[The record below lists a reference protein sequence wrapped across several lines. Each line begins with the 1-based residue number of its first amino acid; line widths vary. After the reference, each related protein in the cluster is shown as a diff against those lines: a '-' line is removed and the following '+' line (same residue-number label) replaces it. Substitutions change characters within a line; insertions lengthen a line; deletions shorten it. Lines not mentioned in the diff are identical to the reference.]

1 MSFPRW
7 AVGGMESMSGNRRT
21 EYNYSMADHKDLGK
35 MGEELAVNYLIEKG
49 YEILERN
56 WRNIHKE
63 VDIIAMDGPDLVIV
77 EVKTR
82 QSDEYGEPDLAVTKR
97 KQRMLI
103 AAANAYITRNK
114 LDVETRFDIISII
127 LKDSEPVIE
136 HIEDAFLP

>member
-1 MSFPRW
+1 
-7 AVGGMESMSGNRRT
+7 
-21 EYNYSMADHKDLGK
+21 MAEHNDFGK
-35 MGEELAVNYLIEKG
+35 LGEEIAANYLIGKG

-63 VDIIAMDGPDLVIV
+63 IDIIAKDGECLVIV

-82 QSDEYGEPDLAVTKR
+82 QTDKYGNPDIAVTRK

-103 AAANAYITRNK
+103 AAANAYLFRSN
-114 LDVETRFDIISII
+114 LDIDTRFDIISIVF
-127 LKDSEPVIE
+127 KDGEPVIE

>member
-1 MSFPRW
+1 
-7 AVGGMESMSGNRRT
+7 
-21 EYNYSMADHKDLGK
+21 MAKHNELGK
-35 MGEELAVNYLIEKG
+35 QGEDIAVQYLTDKG

-63 VDIIAMDGPDLVIV
+63 VDIIAKDGQFLVFV
-77 EVKTR
+77 EVKAR
-82 QSDEYGEPDLAVTKR
+82 RSNEYGEPDLAVTKR

-127 LKDSEPVIE
+127 FKDGESVID

>member
-1 MSFPRW
+1 
-7 AVGGMESMSGNRRT
+7 
-21 EYNYSMADHKDLGK
+21 MAKHNDFGK
-35 MGEELAVNYLIEKG
+35 LGEELAVNYLIGKG

-63 VDIIAMDGPDLVIV
+63 IDIIAKDGTDLVIV

-82 QSDEYGEPDLAVTKR
+82 QSDEYGNPDVAVTKK

-103 AAANAYITRNK
+103 AAANAYITRNN
-114 LDVETRFDIISII
+114 LDIETRFDIISIVI
-127 LKDSEPVIE
+127 KDDAPVIE

>member
-1 MSFPRW
+1 
-7 AVGGMESMSGNRRT
+7 
-21 EYNYSMADHKDLGK
+21 MAEHNDFGK
-35 MGEELAVNYLIEKG
+35 LGEELAVNYLTEKG

-63 VDIIAMDGPDLVIV
+63 IDIIAKNGKFLVIV

-82 QSDEYGEPDLAVTKR
+82 QTDEYGNPDIAVTRK

-103 AAANAYITRNK
+103 SAANAYISKNNM
-114 LDVETRFDIISII
+114 DVETRFDIISII
-127 LKDSEPVIE
+127 FKDGEPVIE

>member
-1 MSFPRW
+1 
-7 AVGGMESMSGNRRT
+7 
-21 EYNYSMADHKDLGK
+21 MAKHNDFGK
-35 MGEELAVNYLIEKG
+35 LGEELAVNYLIGKG

-63 VDIIAMDGPDLVIV
+63 IDIIAKDGKDLVVV

-82 QSDEYGEPDLAVTKR
+82 QTDEYGNPDVAVTKK

-103 AAANAYITRNK
+103 AAANAYITRNN
-114 LDVETRFDIISII
+114 LDIETRFDIISIVF
-127 LKDSEPVIE
+127 KDDAPVIE

>member
-1 MSFPRW
+1 
-7 AVGGMESMSGNRRT
+7 
-21 EYNYSMADHKDLGK
+21 MAAHNDFGK
-35 MGEELAVNYLIEKG
+35 QGEELAVQYLIGKG

-63 VDIIAMDGPDLVIV
+63 IDIIAKDGECLVIV

-82 QSDEYGEPDLAVTKR
+82 QTDEYGDPDIAVTRK

-103 AAANAYITRNK
+103 TAANAYISKYNM
-114 LDVETRFDIISII
+114 DVETRFDIISII
-127 LKDSEPVIE
+127 FKDGEPVIE